1 MFVLGLLLAG
11 VLLSSACGTA
21 RTESTPTEDAGL
33 LQTQAVATFSQN
45 LTETSWAQPSST
57 ATLTPAPSP
66 TATSSPAVTNTAP
79 VQATILVVPTSSCN
93 GLTFVADVTVP
104 DNTKMSPGQKFT
116 KTWKV
121 KNSGTCDW
129 ENGFQF
135 RFIGGEA
142 MSGITL
148 KLEKTVKP
156 GAETEL
162 SVALTAP
169 TTPGTYRSNWRMSTE
184 SGAYFGDEVYVL
196 IVVSGTPAA
205 SSSPTATGTRGP
217 TATTTA
223 TATITPTS
231 TESPT
236 ETLEP

>member
-1 MFVLGLLLAG
+1 M
-11 VLLSSACGTA
+11 
-21 RTESTPTEDAGL
+21 
-33 LQTQAVATFSQN
+33 
-45 LTETSWAQPSST
+45 
-57 ATLTPAPSP
+57 
-66 TATSSPAVTNTAP
+66 
-79 VQATILVVPTSSCN
+79 
-93 GLTFVADVTVP
+93 ADVTVP

-142 MSGITL
+142 MSGTTL

-156 GAETEL
+156 GAEIEL

-205 SSSPTATGTRGP
+205 SSSPTATGTKGP